1 MIYPLNIQLFAE
13 GGSEGGTD
21 GDNKPGGDGSK
32 TYTQEEV
39 NKFVTEREQ
48 RAAKAALKDFYQ
60 KQGLTPEEASQAINA
75 FLDEKKK
82 NSPEAQNSE
91 LKQQLSQAQTALA
104 RERLKNAAEKAARK
118 LGADDAAIDYV
129 VKLADLSD
137 VVTDGKISDDKLS
150 EALKKVLDDVP
161 AFKKKADGK
170 GVDKVGGDGGG
181 DDQGGGDSSS
191 DSIRKLFGLKPK
203 NS

>member
-13 GGSEGGTD
+13 GGSEGGTE

-60 KQGLTPEEASQAINA
+60 KQGLTPEEVSQAINA

-104 RERLKNAAEKAARK
+104 QERLKNAAEKAARK
-118 LGADDAAIDYV
+118 LGADDAAVDYV

-161 AFKKKADGK
+161 AFKKKTGEK
-170 GVDKVGGDGGG
+170 GVSKVGGDGG
-181 DDQGGGDSSS
+181 DQGGGDSSS

>member
-104 RERLKNAAEKAARK
+104 QERLKNAAEKAARK

-161 AFKKKADGK
+161 AFKKKTGEK
-170 GVDKVGGDGGG
+170 GVSKVGGDGG
-181 DDQGGGDSSS
+181 DQGGDSSS